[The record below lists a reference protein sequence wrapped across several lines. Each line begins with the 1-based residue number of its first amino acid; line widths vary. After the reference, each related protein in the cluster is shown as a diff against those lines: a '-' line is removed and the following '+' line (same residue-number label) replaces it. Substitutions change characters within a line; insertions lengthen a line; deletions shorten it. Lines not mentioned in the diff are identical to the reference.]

1 MMSAVIALGGSLLR
15 PEIEERHKWLEDIS
29 RVIESRSGSN
39 LKIGIVVGGGSPARE
54 GINLIKPIIEDLES
68 LDRVGI
74 AATRFNATI
83 IREVFFKSGIDIN
96 STIPKNIDEAI
107 EIFKRHN
114 VLIMGGTNPGHTTDA
129 VAIRLA
135 ISYGASKCII
145 ATNVNKVFE
154 EDPKINPDAKSYDFI
169 SLKELKRIVGPAEH
183 SKAGY
188 SQVVDPIGVDDAL
201 KNGLTLNVLD
211 GRDADLIGKC
221 LDGEDFRGTVIQ
233 G

>member
-74 AATRFNATI
+74 AATRLNATI

-129 VAIRLA
+129 VAIR
-135 ISYGASKCII
+135 
-145 ATNVNKVFE
+145 
-154 EDPKINPDAKSYDFI
+154 
-169 SLKELKRIVGPAEH
+169 
-183 SKAGY
+183 
-188 SQVVDPIGVDDAL
+188 
-201 KNGLTLNVLD
+201 
-211 GRDADLIGKC
+211 
-221 LDGEDFRGTVIQ
+221 
-233 G
+233 